1 MSDKIDYD
9 KAFEGCTSNLDAP
22 LMGRIITPTCYQCE
36 NQVENKD
43 PFKPNTCKVFG
54 ELPAKYAHDDKEECP
69 HKVIAKKFTWP
80 LTEEQRK
87 ALLAKRAY
95 YSEHPEEAL
104 KAMVKKDDGVVIVTP
119 PKTQATIE
127 SSWKDEFAPHILA
140 RGKKYYEEGRV
151 SQIIQYRNRITAHV
165 DGTEDY
171 CVEIDL
177 PGGVPDNWLCT
188 CPYAVQGDC
197 KHKAAVLFAVEAGE
211 YTFTGDPPEFEEDI
225 SIEHP
230 SLPWY
235 DAVEKLPADTLRK
248 FLLDYADRNDEI
260 REYLSIWYLHGLPEG
275 LLEQWKANLRSY
287 ANTKAEGRRY
297 VPEDEV
303 YYFML
308 GVRNALNDRLLL
320 LRKVGATMD
329 AFYWLG
335 TAFEIASKK
344 VYADEEGEFED
355 FYYDCV
361 EDWNILFDEATDE
374 QREQMLTWFWEHRA
388 AFFAHA
394 QGVTDIDFLYLSWG
408 DALERKSLEIVDELI
423 ANCHNSRELEH
434 LMDCRV
440 EIMDFLDCSYKE
452 VWNFWK
458 QHLSHDYARR
468 RLLEDYYMI
477 TKERRY
483 IVPLLEQLKEMDA
496 DDLPRLIQD
505 SVWLTMRY
513 KEENA
518 DEAYESE
525 RALLL
530 TEYKQALE
538 KELPVILDRSSA
550 RRFIACLDTLRS
562 LKDGE
567 VDQMIEELVDALC
580 SNPAIARKGI
590 VEMVNSAGYEWPKAY
605 RFDG

>member
-1 MSDKIDYD
+1 M
-9 KAFEGCTSNLDAP
+9 
-22 LMGRIITPTCYQCE
+22 
-36 NQVENKD
+36 
-43 PFKPNTCKVFG
+43 
-54 ELPAKYAHDDKEECP
+54 
-69 HKVIAKKFTWP
+69 
-80 LTEEQRK
+80 TEEQRK

-95 YSEHPEEAL
+95 YSEHPEEAC
-104 KAMVKKDDGVVIVTP
+104 AEMVKKHDDYVPVGVP
-119 PKTQATIE
+119 PKAQTID
-127 SSWKDEFAPHILA
+127 SSWSDEFAPHILA
-140 RGKKYYEEGRV
+140 RGKKYFEEGRV
-151 SQIIQYRNRITAHV
+151 SKIIQYGNRITAHV

-211 YTFTGDPPEFEEDI
+211 FTFTGDPPDFEEDI
-225 SIEHP
+225 PIDHL

-235 DAVEKLPADTLRK
+235 DAVEKLPADILRR
-248 FLLDYADRNDEI
+248 FLLDYADRNEEI

-275 LLEQWKANLRSY
+275 LLAQWKENLQAY
-287 ANTKAEGRRY
+287 ANAKAEGRRY

-308 GVRNALNDRLLL
+308 GVRNALNERLLL

-344 VYADEEGEFED
+344 VFADEEGDFET

-361 EDWNILFDEATDE
+361 DDWNVLFDEATDE
-374 QREQMLTWFWEHRA
+374 QREQMLAWFWEHRA

-408 DALERKSLEIVDELI
+408 DTLERKSLEIVDELI
-423 ANCHNSRELEH
+423 ANCHNSKELEH
-434 LMDCRV
+434 LMNCRV
-440 EIMDFLDCSYKE
+440 EIMDFLDYSHEE
-452 VWNFWK
+452 VWKFWK
-458 QHLSHDYARR
+458 QHLSHDYARH
-468 RLLEDYYMI
+468 RLLENYYLI

-483 IVPLLEQLKEMDA
+483 IIPLLEQLKEMDA
-496 DDLPRLIQD
+496 HDLPRLIQD
-505 SVWLTMRY
+505 SVWLIMRY

-518 DEAYESE
+518 NEAYESE

-530 TEYKQALE
+530 TQHRQALE
-538 KELPVILDRSSA
+538 KDIPVVLDKKSA
-550 RRFIACLDTLRS
+550 RRFIACLDVLRS
-562 LKDGE
+562 LKDDE
-567 VDQMIEELVDALC
+567 VDQMIEELVNALC
-580 SNPAIARKGI
+580 SNPTIARKDI
-590 VEMVNSAGYEWPKAY
+590 VEMVNGAGYEWPKAY
-605 RFDG
+605 HFPG

>member
-1 MSDKIDYD
+1 M
-9 KAFEGCTSNLDAP
+9 
-22 LMGRIITPTCYQCE
+22 
-36 NQVENKD
+36 
-43 PFKPNTCKVFG
+43 
-54 ELPAKYAHDDKEECP
+54 
-69 HKVIAKKFTWP
+69 
-80 LTEEQRK
+80 TEEQRK
-87 ALLAKRAY
+87 ALLAKRTY

-104 KAMVKKDDGVVIVTP
+104 AEMVKKHDDYVPIGVS
-119 PKTQATIE
+119 PKVPTIDA
-127 SSWKDEFAPHILA
+127 SWKDEFSPHILA

-151 SQIIQYRNRITAHV
+151 SQIIQYGNRITAHV

-225 SIEHP
+225 PIEYP

-235 DAVEKLPADTLRK
+235 DAAQKLPADTLRK
-248 FLLDYADRNDEI
+248 FLLDYANRNDEI
-260 REYLSIWYLHGLPEG
+260 REHLSIWYLHGLPEG
-275 LLEQWKANLRSY
+275 LLEQWKANLQSY

-394 QGVTDIDFLYLSWG
+394 QGVTDIDFLNLSWG
-408 DALERKSLEIVDELI
+408 DTLERKSLEIVDELI
-423 ANCHNSRELEH
+423 ANCHNSKELEH

-440 EIMDFLDCSYKE
+440 EIMDFLDYSHEE

-458 QHLSHDYARR
+458 QHLSHDYARH
-468 RLLEDYYMI
+468 RLLKNYYMI

-483 IVPLLEQLKEMDA
+483 IIPLLEQLKEMDA
-496 DDLPRLIQD
+496 HDLPRLIQD
-505 SVWLTMRY
+505 SVWLIMRY

-518 DEAYESE
+518 NEAYESE

-530 TEYKQALE
+530 TQHRQALE
-538 KELPVILDRSSA
+538 KDIPVVLDKKSA
-550 RRFIACLDTLRS
+550 RRFIACLDVLRS
-562 LKDGE
+562 LKDDG
-567 VDQMIEELVDALC
+567 VNQMIEELVDVLC

-605 RFDG
+605 RFSE